1 MKNVN
6 KERLNIIQSL
16 RLNEALNNFDPQ
28 TMASIDLKK
37 MVSEKLDNGK
47 LVSITAIIDVM
58 TECNSIK
65 NTDIK
70 AFEFYE
76 TLSERL
82 SDNFKAKV
90 VFVHEEISSM
100 RQSNLTEQVLNK
112 LDEFLVMESEQIME
126 AIRSG
131 ALNAFRS
138 YAPIKLLTESI
149 KRVTENIE
157 ESDVF
162 IAHRPVS
169 FFEHQGDNTFI
180 RIGNQVLCVNENN
193 VSFATSPNT
202 KFTYITSVMESMKW
216 DSEKHEF
223 KAAYKDLGGFTVN
236 ENSIVRKTEKSEKI
250 YEDKSGLIK
259 DMNML
264 VESMGNNAFDR
275 REKQF
280 RKQFIDSLLA
290 IKENWNNIAILDSFV
305 VVENRQ
311 NKEQFTMFVYEGNT
325 FVGILKSNRY
335 PNNFTKV
342 GDINEGLSLLKKRS
356 GYNAQQFFLEHV
368 EKFNTI
374 TGEKT
379 EKALAYREVIE
390 SLEQRESLIRNKIT
404 EERGKDNPS
413 KSKLTKLD
421 EVLSK
426 VNALIVEQ
434 NNNLR
439 KIIGK

>member
-16 RLNEALNNFDPQ
+16 RLTEALGNFNPQ
-28 TMASIDLKK
+28 TMASTDLKK
-37 MVSEKLDNGK
+37 RVSEKLDNGQ
-47 LVSITAIIDVM
+47 LITLASIIDVIG
-58 TECNSIK
+58 ECNTIK
-65 NTDIK
+65 NTDSK

-76 TLSERL
+76 TLTERL
-82 SDNFKAKV
+82 NENFKSKV
-90 VFVHEEISSM
+90 VFVYEEILAM
-100 RQSNLTEQVLNK
+100 RQSNLTEQLLGK
-112 LDEFLVMESEQIME
+112 LDELLGKDSEEIKES
-126 AIRSG
+126 IRSG
-131 ALNAFRS
+131 ALVAFRS
-138 YAPIKLLTESI
+138 YEPIQFLTESV
-149 KRVTENIE
+149 KRVTENTE
-157 ESDVF
+157 EVDVF
-162 IAHRPVS
+162 IAKRPVS
-169 FFEHQGDNTFI
+169 FFEHQGDDTFI

-202 KFTYITSVMESMKW
+202 KFTYITSVMESMQW

-223 KAAYKDLGGFTVN
+223 KSEYSGLGEFTVN
-236 ENSIVRKTEKSEKI
+236 ENSIIRKNDDVEKI
-250 YEDKSGLIK
+250 YEDKSALIK

-264 VESMGNNAFDR
+264 VESMGNNTFDR
-275 REKQF
+275 REKQY

-290 IKENWNNIAILDSFV
+290 IKENWSNIAILDSFV

-342 GDINEGLSLLKKRS
+342 KDISEGLMLLKKRS

-374 TGEKT
+374 TGQNT
-379 EKALAYREVIE
+379 EKAVAYREV
-390 SLEQRESLIRNKIT
+390 LEKLDAKENEIRSKIS

-413 KSKLTKLD
+413 QAKIAKLN
-421 EVLSK
+421 EVLSS
-426 VNALIVEQ
+426 VCALIVEQ

-439 KIIGK
+439 LIIG